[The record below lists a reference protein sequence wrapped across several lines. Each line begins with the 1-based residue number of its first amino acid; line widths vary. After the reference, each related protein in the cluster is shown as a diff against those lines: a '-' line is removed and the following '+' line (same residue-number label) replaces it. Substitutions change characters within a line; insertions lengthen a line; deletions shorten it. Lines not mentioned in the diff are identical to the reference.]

1 MTKTRR
7 ELDHLTDEERE
18 TLAEFLRALRE
29 QFDGRVQAVVLFGS
43 RARGEAQAESD
54 MDVVVV
60 MNGADLAASKG
71 VRYLG
76 VEVWPKH
83 GIYVSTRVWSQ
94 AHWRRLEK
102 LQTLLY
108 QNIRRDGIDLLGLD
122 SAQTQLDEAA
132 SASS

>member
-1 MTKTRR
+1 VTKTRR

-43 RARGEAQAESD
+43 RARGEAEPESD

-60 MNGADLAASKG
+60 LREVDLAASKG
-71 VRYLG
+71 VRHLA
-76 VEVWPKH
+76 VEVWLRH
-83 GIYVSTRVWSQ
+83 GIYVSTRAWSQ
-94 AHWRRLEK
+94 AHWRRLEE

-122 SAQTQLDEAA
+122 SARTRLDEVART
-132 SASS
+132 SS